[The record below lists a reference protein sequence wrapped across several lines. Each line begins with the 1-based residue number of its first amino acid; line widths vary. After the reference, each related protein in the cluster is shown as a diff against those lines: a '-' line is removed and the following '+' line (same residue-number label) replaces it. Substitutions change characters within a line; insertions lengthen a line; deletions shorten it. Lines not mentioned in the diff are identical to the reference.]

1 MIAPLSAPRTTG
13 AGNLEGE
20 VMSSVVGAA
29 DREGVLLPD
38 PHPLAGAA
46 FAALSRAQVRWALVR
61 GLDKLANPTGD
72 LDILVHP
79 DDLAKAAEVLRG
91 AGFVEVDSRGHG
103 VHRFFVGYQA
113 DEDRFLVID
122 IVTRLSFGPERVLD
136 ADAAEFCLARRTV
149 SGTVARL
156 APGDE
161 FWATLLHAV
170 VSRGHVRERERP
182 SLTAVA
188 NSGEVTG
195 PLAASLLARGR
206 VGQETLG
213 RLRDAVGRE
222 DWAQVDAIGATL
234 RARWLRREAAT
245 ITIKVPVRRLVRR
258 ISPRRSTGASRGL
271 TVALLGPDGAG
282 KSTLTT
288 SLSRSWPIPARTIY
302 MGVFRTSDRERIW
315 RKVPGLVLASK
326 LARLRTRTT
335 LAAFHRQR
343 GRLVLF
349 DRYTYDALL
358 RPGRRSFRAQV
369 SYSLLAKVCPPP
381 DVVVVLDAPGEVMF
395 TRKGEHTVEI
405 LEERRQRYLD
415 MAERLPQS
423 VVVDA
428 TQPPDVVARTVTQR
442 LWGLFSAA
450 RTP

>member
-1 MIAPLSAPRTTG
+1 MMSCAMGTTD
-13 AGNLEGE
+13 EEE
-20 VMSSVVGAA
+20 VF
-29 DREGVLLPD
+29 LHD

-46 FAALSRAQVRWALVR
+46 FAAIDRVRARWALLR
-61 GLDKLANPTGD
+61 GFEKLADPTGD
-72 LDILVHP
+72 LDVLIHP
-79 DDLAKAAEVLRG
+79 DDATAAREALLGV
-91 AGFVEVDSRGHG
+91 GFVEADSRGHG

-113 DEDRFLVID
+113 EEDRFLTID
-122 IVTRLSFGPERVLD
+122 LVTRLSFGPERVLD
-136 ADAAEFCLARRTV
+136 VDATGACLARRITT
-149 SGTVARL
+149 GAVARL

-170 VSRGHVRERERP
+170 VSRRHIRERERS
-182 SLTAVA
+182 SLTAIA
-188 NSGEVTG
+188 NSGGATG

-206 VGQETLG
+206 AEQETLV
-213 RLRDAVGRE
+213 RLRDAVGKE
-222 DWAQVDAIGATL
+222 DWAQVDVIGAAL
-234 RARWLRREAAT
+234 RAHWLRREAAT
-245 ITIKVPVRRLVRR
+245 IAIKAPVRRLARR
-258 ISPRRSTGASRGL
+258 IAPRRSTGASRGL

-288 SLSRSWPIPARTIY
+288 SLSRSWPIPTRTIY

-358 RPGRRSFRAQV
+358 RPGRRSFRARL
-369 SYSLLAKVCPPP
+369 SYFLLAKVCPPP

-415 MAERLPQS
+415 MSKRLPQS

-428 TQPPDVVARTVTQR
+428 TQPPDVVTRTVTQR

-450 RTP
+450 ETP